1 MRNLGST
8 LIDLQRGRE
17 NEIRFLIRDRTSR
30 DCRAG
35 LECVPSPGSRS
46 HAGRLEIKV
55 EGGSLSE
62 ACFDAKAEKCSRG
75 QASSRVLEPLD
86 RSSFNRTTDQGL
98 KGRRQIFRRPLF
110 TLVYGCWRV
119 SVGVPN
125 SLTDRTAIRSDR
137 SLHISLENQQIG
149 PKSGAIAG

>member
-17 NEIRFLIRDRTSR
+17 NKIRFLIRDRTSR

-46 HAGRLEIKV
+46 RCVRPKIEV
-55 EGGSLSE
+55 EGARILE
-62 ACFDAKAEKCSRG
+62 RG
-75 QASSRVLEPLD
+75 VFRCHGRDVQTGLASSRVLEPLD

-98 KGRRQIFRRPLF
+98 NGRRQIIRRPLF
-110 TLVYGCWRV
+110 TPVYECARH

-125 SLTDRTAIRSDR
+125 SLTDRTAIGSDR
-137 SLHISLENQQIG
+137 SIHMSLGNRQIG
-149 PKSGAIAG
+149 TRF